1 MYTHVIDACAPQSPC
16 CVSKFRD
23 GRIHSLASY
32 NYKYS
37 LTLVKREL
45 SSTTMK
51 ALVITLLLQA
61 AIAAPPSEVTTEHGT
76 LTLEGI
82 VKRGADAHVRGSF
95 RSAEGDGIRFV
106 STPDYLKIMTTDGE
120 NIVEAS
126 SARIQTYE
134 GDRYAAYFQLLDK
147 SYADIDDR
155 TYSLPESA
163 AATAQSVTDPIQ
175 RADLFAR
182 LQADPSLSHRV
193 RAAVQES
200 VERLVA
206 HPAVR
211 LLEPTAQALGE
222 DLGVTGMEHPAALRF
237 YLTAMRL
244 TEARA
249 VSQEAEEA
257 SNIEPWRRYFEG
269 KATIQ
274 SYPNCNL
281 RSCPP
286 CREDDCTGL
295 CGRRCN
301 CWRWVCNDC
310 CLHRGC
316 LLHDLCCR
324 RRGFY
329 SSRCLFPVGISC
341 SRFTC

>member
-1 MYTHVIDACAPQSPC
+1 MRSTISPC
-16 CVSKFRD
+16 CIYKFRD

-37 LTLVKREL
+37 LTLVKREF
-45 SSTTMK
+45 SSTAMK
-51 ALVITLLLQA
+51 ALVITLLVQA
-61 AIAAPPSEVTTEHGT
+61 AIAAPSSEVTTEHGT

-163 AATAQSVTDPIQ
+163 AATVQSVTDPIQ
-175 RADLFAR
+175 RTDLFAR
-182 LQADPSLSHRV
+182 LQTDPSLSHRV

-200 VERLVA
+200 VERLA
-206 HPAVR
+206 SHPAIR
-211 LLEPTAQALGE
+211 LLEPAAQALGE

-237 YLTAMRL
+237 YLTAMKL

-249 VSQEAEEA
+249 MSQEAEA

-269 KATIQ
+269 KATIE

-281 RSCPP
+281 RTCPP
-286 CREDDCTGL
+286 CREDECLGL
-295 CGRRCN
+295 CGRICT
-301 CWRWVCNDC
+301 CWSWVCGDC
-310 CLHRGC
+310 CLHNGC
-316 LLHDLCCR
+316 LEHDLCCR
-324 RRGFY
+324 ESFF
-329 SSRCLFPVGISC
+329 SSRCLLPVGISC
-341 SRFTC
+341 SRYTC

>member
-1 MYTHVIDACAPQSPC
+1 
-16 CVSKFRD
+16 
-23 GRIHSLASY
+23 
-32 NYKYS
+32 
-37 LTLVKREL
+37 
-45 SSTTMK
+45 MK
-51 ALVITLLLQA
+51 ALVITLLVQA
-61 AIAAPPSEVTTEHGT
+61 AIAAPSSEVTTEHGT

-106 STPDYLKIMTTDGE
+106 STPDYLKIMSTDGE

-147 SYADIDDR
+147 PYADIDDR

-175 RADLFAR
+175 RANLFAR
-182 LQADPSLSHRV
+182 LQADPSHSHRV

-211 LLEPTAQALGE
+211 LLEPAAQALGE
-222 DLGVTGMEHPAALRF
+222 DMGVTGMEHPAALRF
-237 YLTAMRL
+237 YLTAMKL

-249 VSQEAEEA
+249 MSQEAEEA
-257 SNIEPWRRYFEG
+257 SYREPWSSYFEG
-269 KATIQ
+269 EAIIQ
-274 SYPNCNL
+274 KYPKCNL

-286 CREDDCTGL
+286 CRGDNCVGM
-295 CGRRCN
+295 CGPRCK
-301 CWRWVCNDC
+301 CWRIVCGDC
-310 CLHRGC
+310 CTHRGC

-324 RRGFY
+324 KRGVN
-329 SSRCLFPVGISC
+329 SWRCRFPLSFG
-341 SRFTC
+341 FTCNKFNC